1 MNHPKLRE
9 VVAHLHRADFAGVL
23 LGLSFPT
30 DRANHHDV
38 RPGQGSFAVKPRRI
52 GA

>member
-1 MNHPKLRE
+1 MKLRE

-38 RPGQGSFAVKPRRI
+38 RPGQWFAVKPRRI

>member
-1 MNHPKLRE
+1 MKLRE

-38 RPGQGSFAVKPRRI
+38 RPGKVHGEEVKGRC
-52 GA
+52 